1 MPVDANKTQ
10 NQLKK
15 DATSKNAI
23 LKKGG
28 VQGGGYKNRLFE
40 LHF

>member
-28 VQGGGYKNRLFE
+28 GCKGGV
-40 LHF
+40 